1 LKLHT
6 DTNAALNTVTGYG
19 HGYVEIN
26 KVSFHHAIAF
36 GPEGPVQTWPAENPE
51 NISTAL
57 LLQAAGLTLKPVD
70 PLAFLESDQPPQPEV
85 EGVRPEVL
93 LVGTGSRQRMLDH
106 AVVRPLLRAGIGVEC
121 MTTEAAART
130 YNILMAEGRQVI
142 AALLPENIK

>member
-1 LKLHT
+1 MKLHT

-19 HGYVEIN
+19 QGYVEIN
-26 KVSFHHAIAF
+26 KTTYSHAIAF
-36 GPEGPVQTWPAENPE
+36 GPEGSVKQWLAEKPDD
-51 NISTAL
+51 ISTEL

-70 PLAFLESDQPPQPEV
+70 PLAFLESELPVSPEV

-106 AVVRPLLRAGIGVEC
+106 KIVSPLLRAGIGVEC

-142 AALLPENIK
+142 AALLPEKN

>member
-1 LKLHT
+1 MKLHT

-19 HGYVEIN
+19 LGYVEIN
-26 KVSFHHAIAF
+26 KTTYSHAIAF
-36 GPEGPVQTWPAENPE
+36 GPEGPVKQWLAEKPDD
-51 NISTAL
+51 ISTEL
-57 LLQAAGLTLKPVD
+57 LLQAADLTLKPVD
-70 PLAFLESDQPPQPEV
+70 PLAFLESELPVSPEV

-106 AVVRPLLRAGIGVEC
+106 KIVSPLLRAGIGVEC

-142 AALLPENIK
+142 AALLPEKN

>member
-1 LKLHT
+1 MKLHT

-26 KVSFHHAIAF
+26 KTTYSHAIAF
-36 GPEGPVQTWPAENPE
+36 GPEGPVKQWLAENPDD
-51 NISTAL
+51 ISTAL

-70 PLAFLESDQPPQPEV
+70 PLAFLESELPVAPEV

-106 AVVRPLLRAGIGVEC
+106 KIVSPLLRAGIGVEC

-142 AALLPENIK
+142 AALLPEKN

>member
-1 LKLHT
+1 MKLHT

-19 HGYVEIN
+19 NGFVEIN
-26 KVSFHHAIAF
+26 KVSFQHAIAF
-36 GPEGPVQTWPAENPE
+36 GPEGPVNRWLAQSPDD
-51 NISTAL
+51 ISTAL

-70 PLAFLESDQPPQPEV
+70 PFAFLDSDLPPQQEV
-85 EGVRPEVL
+85 EGLRPEVL

-106 AVVRPLLRAGIGVEC
+106 RIIAPLLKAGVGVES

-142 AALLPENIK
+142 AALLPEKL

>member
-1 LKLHT
+1 MKLHT

-26 KVSFHHAIAF
+26 KTTYSHAIAF
-36 GPEGPVQTWPAENPE
+36 GPEGPVRHWLVENAED
-51 NISTAL
+51 ISTAHL
-57 LLQAAGLTLKPVD
+57 LLAAGLALKPID
-70 PLAFLESDQPPQPEV
+70 PLAFLDSDQPPQPEV
-85 EGVRPEVL
+85 EGDRPEVL

-106 AVVRPLLRAGIGVEC
+106 KIISPLLRAGVGVEC

-142 AALLPENIK
+142 AALLPEKI